1 MNNQKCFIIRKII
14 VSLFICLYGICL
26 MNIYEINFLESVKSS
41 IDGLQKV
48 ISMVLGTDKFYV
60 LIKDNQTFDTICHI
74 FGEKYNDQK
83 TTVYLILQLDIYKY
97 ISLFLLFIEIDYER
111 DVSKSAKIVFKIIN
125 IITDFFLLFISGHII
140 FVIFDFLP
148 NISYNSVKDYFMSI
162 YYEIES
168 NVFIVLMC
176 AVFGVLLII
185 LIWLLTVGIIIVELI
200 NILVLLAMFYIIG
213 MFYVLDNLPLWF
225 TMSSIPIS
233 KFIVTIWCMMDE

>member
-1 MNNQKCFIIRKII
+1 M
-14 VSLFICLYGICL
+14 
-26 MNIYEINFLESVKSS
+26 
-41 IDGLQKV
+41 
-48 ISMVLGTDKFYV
+48 
-60 LIKDNQTFDTICHI
+60 
-74 FGEKYNDQK
+74 
-83 TTVYLILQLDIYKY
+83 QLDIYKY

-148 NISYNSVKDYFMSI
+148 TISYNSVKDYFMSI

-213 MFYVLDNLPLWF
+213 MFYGLDNLPLWF